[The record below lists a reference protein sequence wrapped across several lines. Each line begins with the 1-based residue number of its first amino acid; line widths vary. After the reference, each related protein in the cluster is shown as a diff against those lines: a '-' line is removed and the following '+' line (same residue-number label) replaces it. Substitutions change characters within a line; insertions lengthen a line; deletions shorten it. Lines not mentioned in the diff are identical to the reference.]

1 MSVNSVLHSLVT
13 DTEPATDESI
23 TFRCTRC
30 HRRIGTIAPDRNT
43 LFMGSLYVRDKTV
56 VYCSSCN
63 TRHKWFPQSF
73 FDKQKAQ
80 NTLTD
85 SSVV

>member
-1 MSVNSVLHSLVT
+1 MSVTSVIHTLT
-13 DTEPATDESI
+13 TETEPTAEDAI

-30 HRRIGTIAPDRNT
+30 HRKIGTIAPDRNT

-63 TRHKWFPQSF
+63 TRHKWFPQTF
-73 FDKQKAQ
+73 FDKQNDK